1 MEDNIE
7 VTVLMSV
14 YNTNIE
20 QLRESIE
27 SILNQTYKNFEF
39 LIIDDGEKEECINY
53 IKQCNDSRIKLI
65 KNNENI
71 GLAKSL
77 NKGLN
82 LARGKYIVRMDSDD
96 ISYPN
101 RIKKQLKFI
110 KENPKYSVV
119 STRAEIFDENG
130 IYGKTYKYGEID
142 KKDLI
147 KGTPFIHPTMIINKN
162 ILKKIGGYPEYRRC
176 QDYAM
181 IMNMYAHGYKG
192 YIINQVLLKYR
203 MDKNGY
209 KKKKFKYRI
218 MEIKIRFKYFRKMK
232 IDFLSYIYVLK
243 PVLVG
248 CVPKKILEKYHRIK
262 LKK

>member
-1 MEDNIE
+1 
-7 VTVLMSV
+7 
-14 YNTNIE
+14 
-20 QLRESIE
+20 
-27 SILNQTYKNFEF
+27 
-39 LIIDDGEKEECINY
+39 
-53 IKQCNDSRIKLI
+53 
-65 KNNENI
+65 
-71 GLAKSL
+71 
-77 NKGLN
+77 
-82 LARGKYIVRMDSDD
+82 
-96 ISYPN
+96 
-101 RIKKQLKFI
+101 
-110 KENPKYSVV
+110 
-119 STRAEIFDENG
+119 
-130 IYGKTYKYGEID
+130 
-142 KKDLI
+142 
-147 KGTPFIHPTMIINKN
+147 MIINKN